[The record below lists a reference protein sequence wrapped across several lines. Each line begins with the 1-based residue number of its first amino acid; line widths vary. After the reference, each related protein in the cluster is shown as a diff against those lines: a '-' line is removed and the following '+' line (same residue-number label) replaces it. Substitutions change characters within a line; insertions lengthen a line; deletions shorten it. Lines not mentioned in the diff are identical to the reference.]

1 VSHAVSG
8 FRSDLDLITR
18 TPIKLGNLAF
28 DTLQTIWRTCGTKV
42 TCMHFLKE
50 GKSYK
55 LLLANR
61 HVRTSNSCPFT
72 FRPSGQNSFP
82 TKYDHLPAI
91 HGESPR
97 SPDGTLVPLRSN
109 RKGSPMYAHR
119 KDGIDDTEERVRQL
133 EMRLTVSEKSNRA
146 LLEEVLRLQNDLRNT
161 SRRSEDVLREE
172 RESRQQLSEAIKISN
187 DLISQLSVRIK
198 ETEEKIEDEKDTLAT
213 LFSHTKN
220 VEKSVV
226 VSQQEI
232 HQRRDAQQL
241 KLQELKAELNETKS
255 SRSQL
260 EQVTYTLTEEV
271 RSLKNRVETQQAEF
285 SNMLSDVRNR
295 ARKLEDEGRTHLES
309 MRKQSEM
316 HSMSDIGNTQLR
328 GQVETRLSELRD
340 VLMDLRGK
348 HETEQ
353 SERRNLEKMMQAKI
367 NELTG
372 QLSEQSRKREENMHT
387 VDMVMREKEHAAQAE
402 KLQLSAKMSGT
413 VEDVNKRL
421 AAKEMKIR
429 EDIQAKYQQL
439 EKLVHKEQASRKEYE
454 RLSRDEADRK
464 WQSLKKALEEEL
476 LHLKEAI
483 TIHEVGTQ
491 REISSVNNKLQ
502 IATSTLQQA
511 IGGVSQTISS
521 NTEKMRREL
530 KEMLNEQQQGST
542 RALSDMDA
550 RMTAVK
556 QRINNMEDMLDAKV
570 SSASQTMSERLNER
584 LEAITKWQDATGD
597 TLRELG
603 RSVQTIPQD
612 IYQLD
617 EKFKLLKSD
626 MDSRTSSE
634 SDARSREME
643 ELRQEVLTLKARLDR
658 QPKPASLQDIES
670 VNVGVRKLADNLQT
684 VKTVLGMKIQSEQKL
699 RITGLEDLQAQ
710 INQLKILS
718 GSSLKYDPPHRS
730 QMDDLDTGLGWDDL
744 GSMGTYP
751 NTPQSEDRSR
761 QRMTDAS
768 RPSQQPII
776 EEREEESPFES
787 KGLKNMNIPSPSPKA
802 VDEAVNESPRFGG
815 KPDTSRQ
822 TPGNVTPDNWK
833 TTPRG
838 DIKSPEAGQSG
849 KKTPQ
854 TGRSE
859 GTKTPNNGKKSP
871 GHRSQGNRT
880 PGNRG
885 QGNQSPGNQTPT
897 NAQGNT
903 PRNQDSGLDDR
914 GEEVEHLQKQI
925 DDIKRAIEPMVG
937 RSHPLFVKDDDRGR
951 NRGNSPEGVNNWGV
965 YNAYKWLMWKSK
977 LMYKLWEVRARQQ
990 TADRHPTPI
999 VSPKP
1004 KSPVE
1009 KTLVES
1015 PRNKGNLSSKHSA
1028 RLSPKGTNNSAGNAN
1043 AGSESR
1049 KSTPTRSRNP
1059 SMTSVKSAAGNS
1071 DDVDKKYECNEVFK
1085 DEPRQDYDRF

>member
-1 VSHAVSG
+1 MMDQVGNSRLWKKLHDPTS
-8 FRSDLDLITR
+8 ITPR
-18 TPIKLGNLAF
+18 A
-28 DTLQTIWRTCGTKV
+28 QQW
-42 TCMHFLKE
+42 
-50 GKSYK
+50 
-55 LLLANR
+55 
-61 HVRTSNSCPFT
+61 
-72 FRPSGQNSFP
+72 PSGQNSFP

-483 TIHEVGTQ
+483 TNERGKSRDTVGKLDQAITIVEKQLTENRKQVDKVMAAEIKSRKIHEVGTQ

-570 SSASQTMSERLNER
+570 SSGSEWSLREASQTMSERLNER

-670 VNVGVRKLADNLQT
+670 KNRFQDDSSKVNVGVRKLADNLQT

-903 PRNQDSGLDDR
+903 PRNQDSGLDD
-914 GEEVEHLQKQI
+914 V
-925 DDIKRAIEPMVG
+925 
-937 RSHPLFVKDDDRGR
+937 
-951 NRGNSPEGVNNWGV
+951 
-965 YNAYKWLMWKSK
+965 
-977 LMYKLWEVRARQQ
+977 
-990 TADRHPTPI
+990 
-999 VSPKP
+999 
-1004 KSPVE
+1004 
-1009 KTLVES
+1009 
-1015 PRNKGNLSSKHSA
+1015 
-1028 RLSPKGTNNSAGNAN
+1028 
-1043 AGSESR
+1043 
-1049 KSTPTRSRNP
+1049 
-1059 SMTSVKSAAGNS
+1059 
-1071 DDVDKKYECNEVFK
+1071 
-1085 DEPRQDYDRF
+1085 